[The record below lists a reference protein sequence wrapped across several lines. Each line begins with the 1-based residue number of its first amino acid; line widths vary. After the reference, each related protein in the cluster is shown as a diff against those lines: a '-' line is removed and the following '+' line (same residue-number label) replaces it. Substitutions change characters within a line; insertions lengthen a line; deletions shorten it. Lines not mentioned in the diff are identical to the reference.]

1 MAHPALARLAD
12 DLSDRECP
20 TYCLLGLLPGAPDSR
35 ALSFDPP
42 GPALVLPRLGRRCH
56 FKALIRVASS
66 AVRVAPQQGELRQ
79 AREAVDAVAPGHPA
93 GRRRMLDDVVGF
105 FQGLAG
111 AREIALHHEPPWCQR
126 HRSRG
131 ITRRCSR
138 ATRTPSPPRSR
149 PSRYCPCQLR
159 RSASRCSAK
168 AWRLASPTAR
178 PMLRARP
185 TSSSA
190 ASRRPLTAC
199 T

>member
-20 TYCLLGLLPGAPDSR
+20 TYCLLGLLPGAADSR

-111 AREIALHHEPPWCQR
+111 AREIALHHERIRLVVADIGAPFGAGPVTGAGGACRNLIRLLGQLDA
-126 HRSRG
+126 SGEVSAVDVEPSEGVEEAGNEG
-131 ITRRCSR
+131 II
-138 ATRTPSPPRSR
+138 AD
-149 PSRYCPCQLR
+149 L
-159 RSASRCSAK
+159 
-168 AWRLASPTAR
+168 LG
-178 PMLRARP
+178 
-185 TSSSA
+185 
-190 ASRRPLTAC
+190 
-199 T
+199 